1 MKRIALFA
9 SLAFAASLALAQTV
23 DGEVRRVDKAAKKIT
38 LKHGPIKGLD
48 MPAMTMEFQVKDP
61 AMLEKFRAGDR
72 VRFDAEMSGG
82 TVTVTKMEPAK

>member
-9 SLAFAASLALAQTV
+9 SLVFAASLALAQTV
-23 DGEVRRVDKAAKKIT
+23 DGEVRRVNKAAKKIT

-72 VRFDAEMSGG
+72 VRFDAEMRGG
-82 TVTVTKMEPAK
+82 VATVTKMEPAK